1 MRRRSRLLLALGV
14 VLSLASAAGCASD
27 GAEDRRSG
35 DRVTAAEAD
44 TLAHLLVRNRERGGA
59 DFVVTAPYGA
69 AVLTLTGEIDF
80 RRSAG
85 RAQAVTDFPTGR
97 EDDVR
102 TLFFTRDHVWTGDV
116 PGLSDALAAAGEPD
130 ASYLRRPV
138 VTGDAQEPLLV
149 DVLVDLLLDLSAR
162 SADQP
167 EAFLGG
173 GYTWLGQRSI
183 DTRLTTVFSL
193 REGGTVAVGASS
205 DLLTQFATSLPG
217 GIEVTVTFSDH
228 GPRRLDLPEDG
239 ETAQTAEHPDIAAD
253 FGI

>member
-1 MRRRSRLLLALGV
+1 MARRSRPLLALGV
-14 VLSLASAAGCASD
+14 ALSLALASGCSAD

-35 DRVTAAEAD
+35 DRVTAAEAE
-44 TLAHLLVRNRERGGA
+44 TLAHLLLRNRERGGA
-59 DFVVTAPYGA
+59 DFVVTAPYGD

-80 RRSAG
+80 RRSVG
-85 RAQAVTDFPTGR
+85 RAQAVTSFATGR

-102 TLFFTRDHVWTGDV
+102 TLFFTGDHIWTGDV
-116 PGLSDALAAAGEPD
+116 PGIADALAGAGVD

-138 VTGDAQEPLLV
+138 TTGSDEEPLLV

-167 EAFLGG
+167 AAFLGG

-183 DTRLTTVFSL
+183 DTKLTTVFSL

-205 DLLTQFATSLPG
+205 DLLTQFATTLPG
-217 GIEVTVTFSDH
+217 QIEATVTFSDH
-228 GPRRLDLPEDG
+228 GPRRLDLPEDD
-239 ETAQTAEHPDIAAD
+239 ETAEAADHPEIAAG